1 MQCVTT
7 TSFSILING
16 SPYSFFKP
24 KRGLRQGD
32 HLSPFLFILTT
43 EVLARLIE
51 REAANNKISGYKLAP
66 NFMPI
71 THLQFADDLFIFAQ
85 ADKENMG
92 SIKACLDTYSYW
104 FGQKVNFLK
113 SVVLFSKI

>member
-1 MQCVTT
+1 MQCVIT

-32 HLSPFLFILTT
+32 PLSPFLFILTT

-51 REAANNKISGYKLAP
+51 REAANNKIIGYKLAP
-66 NFMPI
+66 NLTLI

-85 ADKENMG
+85 SDEENMG
-92 SIKACLDTYSYW
+92 SIKACLDTYSDW
-104 FGQKVNFLK
+104 SGQKVNFLK
-113 SVVLFSKI
+113 LVILFSKM